1 MTGMR
6 PVGYRLSLSNFAR
19 ARRVVVY
26 IALAVLFSPGLLDPS
41 SQPLVRLGSAGG
53 ILLAMYGLRMVAGPM
68 VVVRES
74 GLRVYSWWPR
84 HRDLAWY
91 RVFAV
96 DVLPGQWQLE
106 LELNSGE
113 RVLLPPVERVDDL
126 YDQIEDLR
134 QRLDA

>member
-1 MTGMR
+1 VR
-6 PVGYRLSLSNFAR
+6 SVGYRLSLSNFAR

-26 IALAVLFSPGLLDPS
+26 IGLAVLFAPGALDPS
-41 SQPLVRLGSAGG
+41 STPLVRLGSVAGIG
-53 ILLAMYGLRMVAGPM
+53 LAMYGLRMVAGPI
-68 VVVRES
+68 VVVREA
-74 GLRVYSWWPR
+74 GLRVFSWWPW

-96 DVLPGQWQLE
+96 DVVPGHWQLE

>member
-1 MTGMR
+1 MAAMR
-6 PVGYRLSLSNFAR
+6 PVGYRLSLSHLAR
-19 ARRVVVY
+19 ARRVIVY
-26 IALAVLFSPGLLDPS
+26 IGMAVLFGSLALDPS
-41 SQPLVRLGSAGG
+41 STNAVRLGSLAGIG
-53 ILLAMYGLRMVAGPM
+53 LAMYGLRMVAGPM
-68 VVVRES
+68 VVVRAA

-96 DVLPGQWQLE
+96 DVLPGRWQLE

-134 QRLDA
+134 SRLDA